1 MFMFRLFFILFLLLV
16 PSSTVLSQSSPYS
29 IDLIDAPLKENAH
42 AVVREQLLSITVNSV
57 DKMSMNSRKV
67 ITILNEN
74 GDRFAFA
81 GDFYSI
87 NIKIKGQ
94 SLLIYDKNGNE
105 IKKFKAKHFTDRSA
119 TSSGTLYSDT
129 RVSYADFT
137 PNDYPYTIVYESEME
152 TNSTIFLPDWNPVR
166 GFNVSVE
173 KSSYQVLIPEN
184 IEYRIQERN
193 LDSLEL
199 VKDNSGNQLIYT
211 LTNFPAY
218 KYEPLSPSLED
229 FTPGLQVALDEFALV
244 GVKGSGATWKEFGK
258 WQYDNLLAG
267 RNKLPVATIN
277 KITALTAGAKDDV
290 EKARIIY
297 DYVQQNSRYI
307 SVQLGIGGWEPIS
320 AEEVDKVK
328 YGDCKGLTNYTKA
341 LLDSQDIT
349 SYYAV
354 VYSGEDKK
362 DIDPEFVSIQG
373 DHVILNVPRE
383 NEEDIWLECT
393 SQTLP
398 FNYLGDFTDDRHVL
412 LVKPEGGEIVKTK
425 TYSPSENVQETAIRI
440 SLKEDGSYKAAF
452 ERKSRGI
459 SYGNTYRITSASEKD
474 QVLFYKKNW
483 GHLKGLDLEAP
494 QFINDREKQEFTEI
508 IKFSGEKYPSK
519 VANRLLMPLN
529 FLSVATYSI
538 SDREDRKLPIKIGR
552 GTTAKD
558 RFEFELPENFESE
571 AIPEAVK
578 LDSKFGSFSF
588 EAKLTEIEGK
598 KIICVE
604 RSYTLNEGTWP
615 ADALQEFRDFMYS
628 IHALGNQKA
637 VLVRSN

>member
-1 MFMFRLFFILFLLLV
+1 M
-16 PSSTVLSQSSPYS
+16 LSQSSPYS

-81 GDFYSI
+81 GDFYSN

-137 PNDYPYTIVYESEME
+137 PNDYPYTIVYESEVE